1 MRWRA
6 ALASTRRLKDDGRH
20 EEGGRMTEGFQP
32 SLDFDAAATAAEDGE
47 ALIIDVEG
55 YEGPLHVL
63 LALARTQKVDLL
75 KLSVLKLAEQYLA
88 FVQEARRRRF
98 SLAADY
104 LVMAAWLA
112 YLKSRL
118 LLPKPE
124 QPKPEEAPAEEI
136 AARLAF
142 RLAKLEAMR
151 NAAEALRVRPQLG
164 RDVFGRGDPQAIRII
179 PSGRLEGDLYGLMS
193 AYIGQRQKETQRSYK
208 PAPPAAYPLEDA
220 RDRLRRLLPDLDR
233 WTPLAGVA
241 PLGTPTAGPSR
252 ASYLASTLAA
262 GLELV
267 REGELEAR
275 QLEAFA
281 DIYLRARKGETA

>member
-1 MRWRA
+1 MSGA
-6 ALASTRRLKDDGRH
+6 
-20 EEGGRMTEGFQP
+20 FQP
-32 SLDFDAAATAAEDGE
+32 DLDFAAAATAAEDGE
-47 ALIIDVEG
+47 ALVVDVDG

-63 LALARTQKVDLL
+63 LALARSQKVDLL

-88 FVQEARRRRF
+88 FIQQARRAQF
-98 SLAADY
+98 SVAADY

-124 QPKPEEAPAEEI
+124 QPKGDEAPAEEV

-142 RLAKLEAMR
+142 RLAKLDAMR
-151 NAAEALRVRPQLG
+151 AAAEGLRTRPQLG
-164 RDVFGRGDPQAIRII
+164 REVFGRGDPEAIRVV
-179 PSGRLEGDLYGLMS
+179 PSGRIEGDLYSLMS
-193 AYIGQRQKETQRSYK
+193 AYIAHRTREASRTYT
-208 PAPPAAYPLEDA
+208 PAAPSAYPLEEA
-220 RDRLRRLLPDLDR
+220 RDRLRRLLPELER

-241 PLGTPTAGPSR
+241 PFGPSHAASGQGPSR
-252 ASYLASTLAA
+252 ASYVASTLSA

-267 REGELEAR
+267 KEGALEAR

-281 DIYLRARKGETA
+281 DIYLRTRKANAA

>member
-1 MRWRA
+1 M
-6 ALASTRRLKDDGRH
+6 S
-20 EEGGRMTEGFQP
+20 EGFQP
-32 SLDFDAAATAAEDGE
+32 RLDFDAAATAAEDGE
-47 ALIIDVEG
+47 ALIIDLEG

-63 LALARTQKVDLL
+63 LALARSQKVDLM

-124 QPKPEEAPAEEI
+124 QAKAEEAPAEEV

-151 NAAEALRVRPQLG
+151 NAAESLRTRAQLG
-164 RDVFGRGDPQAIRII
+164 REVFARGDPEAIRII
-179 PSGRLEGDLYGLMS
+179 PSGRMEGDLYSLMS
-193 AYIGQRQKETQRSYK
+193 AYIGQRQKEAQRSYK
-208 PAPPAAYPLEDA
+208 PTPPVAYPLEDA

-241 PLGTPTAGPSR
+241 PLGTPTAGPTR
-252 ASYLASTLAA
+252 ASYVASTLSAS
-262 GLELV
+262 LELV
-267 REGELEAR
+267 KEGELEAR

-281 DIYLRARKGETA
+281 DIYLRARKGAA

>member
-1 MRWRA
+1 M
-6 ALASTRRLKDDGRH
+6 S
-20 EEGGRMTEGFQP
+20 MGFQP
-32 SLDFDAAATAAEDGE
+32 GLDFSAAENAALDGE
-47 ALIIDVEG
+47 ALIVDLDG

-63 LALARTQKVDLL
+63 LALARSQKVDLL

-88 FVQEARRRRF
+88 FVQAARRRRF

-124 QPKPEEAPAEEI
+124 QPKPDELPAEEV

-142 RLAKLEAMR
+142 RLAKLDAMR
-151 NAAEALRVRPQLG
+151 KAADALKARPQLG
-164 RDVFGRGDPQAIRII
+164 REVFGRGDPEAVRIL
-179 PSGRLEGDLYGLMS
+179 PSGRIEGDLYTLMS
-193 AYIGQRQKETQRSYK
+193 AYIGQRRKEQARRYT
-208 PAPPAAYPLEDA
+208 PAPPQAYPLEDA
-220 RDRLRRLLPDLDR
+220 RERLRRLLPELAR

-241 PLGTPTAGPSR
+241 PFAPEGQGPSR
-252 ASYLASTLAA
+252 ASYVASTLSAS
-262 GLELV
+262 LELV
-267 REGELEAR
+267 KDGALEAR

-281 DIYLRARKGETA
+281 DIYLRARGRAA

>member
-1 MRWRA
+1 V
-6 ALASTRRLKDDGRH
+6 SQP
-20 EEGGRMTEGFQP
+20 FQP
-32 SLDFDAAATAAEDGE
+32 NLDFSAAATAAEDGE
-47 ALIIDVEG
+47 ALIVDLEG

-63 LALARTQKVDLL
+63 LALARSQKVDLL
-75 KLSVLKLAEQYLA
+75 QLSVLKLAEQYLA
-88 FVQEARRRRF
+88 FVQQARRRRF

-118 LLPKPE
+118 LLPKP
-124 QPKPEEAPAEEI
+124 QRPKGEEPPAEEV

-151 NAAEALRVRPQLG
+151 NAAEGLRTRAQLG
-164 RDVFGRGDPQAIRII
+164 REVFVRGDPEAIRII
-179 PSGRLEGDLYGLMS
+179 PSGRMDGDLYSLMS
-193 AYIGQRQKETQRSYK
+193 AYIGQRQKEAQRSYK
-208 PAPPAAYPLEDA
+208 PTPPVAYPLEDA

-241 PLGTPTAGPSR
+241 PLRTPTAGPTR
-252 ASYLASTLAA
+252 ASYVASTLSAS
-262 GLELV
+262 LELV
-267 REGELEAR
+267 REGEMEAR

-281 DIYLRARKGETA
+281 DIYLRAKRGQTA